1 MSLGLKKHKQK
12 LKQNR
17 NKIGATILAIT
28 LAAAL
33 LTTTLTQQETTGET
47 EFNRADIMFMNMMI
61 VHHDQAIE
69 MADLAENRTNN
80 TKILNLSKDIFEAQ
94 TSENQQMNEWMQQL
108 GYNPGNHHKMAGMA
122 TEEEMNQLKNSK
134 GTEFNQLFAELM
146 IEHHE
151 GGIAMAQ
158 NFKQSGQN
166 QQLKEMQLQMID
178 AQKEEIDKMQK
189 WQREDQL

>member
-1 MSLGLKKHKQK
+1 MYLGLKKHKQK

-33 LTTTLTQQETTGET
+33 LSTTLTQQQTTGET

-80 TKILNLSKDIFEAQ
+80 TKILNLSEDIFEAQ

-166 QQLKEMQLQMID
+166 QQLKEMQQQMID

-189 WQREDQL
+189 WQREDKL